1 MALSLSSQFEN
12 LTFLGRLGSRYSPWF
27 CPGPARPKLV
37 CLDRFADGHRK
48 VTRERVQRH
57 RDALRRSVQQEH
69 DLADQF
75 ILRWQIRKL
84 LNLRDGNHAALD
96 HSGLEL
102 KRRDILVN
110 LGERFG
116 QSDWL
121 SRGVGNRIR

>member
-1 MALSLSSQFEN
+1 M
-12 LTFLGRLGSRYSPWF
+12 
-27 CPGPARPKLV
+27 
-37 CLDRFADGHRK
+37 
-48 VTRERVQRH
+48 VTWERVQRH

-102 KRRDILVN
+102 KRRDILGN

-116 QSDWL
+116 QCDSV
-121 SRGVGNRIR
+121 SRGVASRLRSDQVLYQFLANTSRPPSLPAPIL